1 MGTRSYIA
9 LQIEEDEYLTIF
21 CHYNGYPDDNGA
33 ILAEHYDKQEKVES
47 LIQLG
52 DLYFLRSKLEPNP
65 DLPHNHSTPQPNVT
79 IAYNRDEAGPTA
91 KPCIRL
97 WTSLMIQAKSAL
109 SSPTYS
115 LLKAG
120 GYISRPV
127 RLNSV
132 FEMSRRTWTT
142 IPFSMAHFSPSM
154 KTIWTGQIMVTS
166 PSTRIYACDRP
177 MMMCGR
183 VNCTISA

>member
-79 IAYNRDEAGPTA
+79 IAYNRDEGWSDCEAVHKTLDELNDPGE
-91 KPCIRL
+91 IG
-97 WTSLMIQAKSAL
+97 IEF
-109 SSPTYS
+109 TY
-115 LLKAG
+115 
-120 GYISRPV
+120 IFT
-127 RLNSV
+127 
-132 FEMSRRTWTT
+132 FEGRWISRRTWTT

>member
-47 LIQLG
+47 LKQLG

-79 IAYNRDEAGPTA
+79 IAYNRDEGWSDCEAVHKTLDELNDPGEIGIEFTYIFTFEGRWIYFPTGEA
-91 KPCIRL
+91 ELGFRDVKEDLDNDTVQYDSFFTEHENNMDWPDNGDFALDTDLRL
-97 WTSLMIQAKSAL
+97 
-109 SSPTYS
+109 
-115 LLKAG
+115 
-120 GYISRPV
+120 
-127 RLNSV
+127 
-132 FEMSRRTWTT
+132 
-142 IPFSMAHFSPSM
+142 
-154 KTIWTGQIMVTS
+154 
-166 PSTRIYACDRP
+166 
-177 MMMCGR
+177 
-183 VNCTISA
+183 